1 MAASSFKSD
10 LPRIDV
16 RAMAILSFLQQLQRL
31 QERSRLRIEY
41 EERRGAFPIALLCR
55 RWRIRVM
62 PSVAALWQSCFC
74 AKGED
79 EGVKSPPVPT
89 RDSYDMLVRHA
100 RGGCANGRAVVRCEH
115 AVTGA

>member
-1 MAASSFKSD
+1 
-10 LPRIDV
+10 
-16 RAMAILSFLQQLQRL
+16 
-31 QERSRLRIEY
+31 
-41 EERRGAFPIALLCR
+41 
-55 RWRIRVM
+55 M

-74 AKGED
+74 ANGKGED
-79 EGVKSPPVPT
+79 EGGEISDPLPT